1 MKLHLHT
8 VFYCLTA
15 ILLLAGC
22 VKNEASNDAL
32 GMDSFGNAED
42 AAIINYLQANNIKAT
57 RDNSGL
63 YYQIIQYGD
72 SVHRIGLDNVPSIIY
87 TRRLLNGT
95 AVDASLQATSFDGRK
110 LKDHIVGWQ
119 IGLQKITKGGKIFL
133 IIPSYLGFGNASL
146 NGIGIPSNAIL
157 VCELQLVDFK

>member
-8 VFYCLTA
+8 VFYCVMA
-15 ILLLAGC
+15 VLLLAGC
-22 VKNEASNDAL
+22 VKKEGSNDRL
-32 GMDSFGNAED
+32 GFDSSPDNTED
-42 AAIINYLQANNIKAT
+42 AAIINYLQTNNIKAT
-57 RDNSGL
+57 RDASGL

-72 SVHRIGLDNVPSIIY
+72 SVHRIGLDNVPSLIY

-95 AVDASLQATSFDGRK
+95 AIDASLGTPTSFDGRK

-133 IIPSYLGFGNASL
+133 IIPSMLAFGNASI
-146 NGIGIPSNAIL
+146 NGVPSNAIL